1 MNSNIIS
8 SVRQN
13 CSCYKIKKNS
23 IIVIKKIVS
32 LLLFVVVLASCGEY
46 QKALKTEDVAVK
58 FEVATKLYDEGKYAD
73 AIRLIEQIA
82 PSYRGKPQ
90 AEKLFYMFSMS
101 YYNTK
106 QYYLAA
112 YQFESFVS
120 GYPRSEKIEEASYL
134 GAKCFAIQSNRTSPY
149 SLDQVD
155 TYKAIEKLQ
164 EFIDIYPNS
173 TYLPEANK
181 SLRELNDKIER
192 KVFENAKQYNTIME
206 YKAAMVAL
214 DNFVSDYPGTPYK
227 EDALFYK
234 YDSAYQLAINSVPDK
249 MEERLNIAKTAY
261 YSLIK
266 FKPDTKHKK
275 LADEMFA
282 RIETDLK
289 NFTK

>member
-1 MNSNIIS
+1 MKKLV
-8 SVRQN
+8 SVF
-13 CSCYKIKKNS
+13 
-23 IIVIKKIVS
+23 
-32 LLLFVVVLASCGEY
+32 LLVVLFASCSEY

-58 FEVATKLYDEGKYAD
+58 FEMATKLYDAGKYND

-82 PSYRGKPQ
+82 PAYRGKPQ

-106 QYYLAA
+106 QYYLAS

-120 GYPRSEKIEEASYL
+120 GYPKSEKKEEASFI
-134 GAKCFAIQSNRTSPY
+134 GAKCFSKLSPVY

-155 TYKAIEKLQ
+155 TFKAIDKLQ
-164 EFIDIYPNS
+164 GFIDMYPNS
-173 TYLPEANK
+173 TYLSEANAVLK
-181 SLRELNDKIER
+181 ELNDKIEK
-192 KVFENAKQYNTIME
+192 KVFENAKQYNTITQH
-206 YKAAMVAL
+206 KAAMVAL
-214 DNFVSDYPGTPYK
+214 DNFISDYPGTPYK

-234 YDSAYQLAINSVPDK
+234 FDSAYQIGINSVPEK

-261 YSLIK
+261 TSLIK
-266 FKPDTKHKK
+266 FKPDTKYKK
-275 LADEMFA
+275 QADDMLA

>member
-1 MNSNIIS
+1 MKSKIIL

-13 CSCYKIKKNS
+13 GSGHELKK
-23 IIVIKKIVS
+23 KYKIVS
-32 LLLFVVVLASCGEY
+32 KKIISLILIVAFFASCSEY

-58 FEVATKLYDEGKYAD
+58 FEVATKLYDAGKYND

-82 PSYRGKPQ
+82 PAYRGKPQ

-106 QYYLAA
+106 QFYLAA
-112 YQFESFVS
+112 YQFESFTS
-120 GYPRSEKIEEASYL
+120 GYPKSEKIEEAAYL
-134 GAKCFAIQSNRTSPY
+134 GAKCFSKLSPVY

-155 TYKAIEKLQ
+155 TFKAIDKLQ
-164 EFIDIYPNS
+164 AFIDSYPNS
-173 TYLPEANK
+173 SYVAEANK
-181 SLRELNDKIER
+181 TLRELNDKIER
-192 KVFENAKQYNTIME
+192 KVYENAKQYNTIME

-234 YDSAYQLAINSVPDK
+234 YDSAYQIGINSVPSK

-261 YSLIK
+261 TSLIK
-266 FKPDTKHKK
+266 FKPDTKYKK
-275 LADEMFA
+275 TADDMLA
-282 RIETDLK
+282 RIETELK